1 VISVIETIEF
11 AGKNIQSLGN
21 MNWFHAIS
29 LMDTGVDKAVCGRLA
44 EGGTLR

>member
-1 VISVIETIEF
+1 MMSAIETIEF

-29 LMDTGVDKAVCGRLA
+29 LMDAGVNKAVCGRLA
-44 EGGTLR
+44 EDGTLR